1 MAVLPNVKLTGK
13 TTPAQERAAKI
24 AHATQVAAAA
34 ATGQGPNAEEVMAA
48 RAEQYR
54 QAEEALSNV
63 RRRVRGKQPDPKKG
77 GRLKR
82 TKNAP
87 CLPFHDIAD
96 DPYFI
101 RV

>member
-1 MAVLPNVKLTGK
+1 MAALPNVKITGK
-13 TTPAQERAAKI
+13 QTKAQERAAKI

-34 ATGQGPNAEEVMAA
+34 AAGQGPQAEAVLAA

-54 QAEEALSNV
+54 QADEALANIP
-63 RRRVRGKQPDPKKG
+63 RRVRGKQQDPKTG

-82 TKNAP
+82 TKKAAF
-87 CLPFHDIAD
+87 LPFHDIAD